1 MEILIFKPSK
11 LLCVCWWLCDSYKRE
26 NTRHSLKLSVFDWNR
41 IGASP
46 SKSFAITLGD
56 GTKWKTWS
64 SEWVDGCMTGTREW
78 KIGGSDLL
86 ERGGWVGSHRIWW
99 QTIGSGSNEWE
110 LEKATWKPPKEEEDH
125 LMSSDIIENY
135 HELEGR
141 GRRGLVVQ
149 CCRVSLQP
157 WEAAVGKQQSAAWG
171 GRRLQPPTAACFHH
185 QRGKRRS
192 SRRGEFNLQVM
203 PCPPILRNVEQCAKL
218 AVFQRPLCNFPPT
231 KRRGH

>member
-26 NTRHSLKLSVFDWNR
+26 NTRHSLKLSVFDLNR
-41 IGASP
+41 IIGASPWP

-64 SEWVDGCMTGTREW
+64 FEWVDGCMTCTREW

-125 LMSSDIIENY
+125 LMSCDIIEKY

-157 WEAAVGKQQSAAWG
+157 WEAAVGKQAVSCL
-171 GRRLQPPTAACFHH
+171 RRAPPPTSNCCLLPPPEREEEIFQKRWVQPPSDAVST
-185 QRGKRRS
+185 
-192 SRRGEFNLQVM
+192 NLEK
-203 PCPPILRNVEQCAKL
+203 CW
-218 AVFQRPLCNFPPT
+218 AVRKVGSFSKT
-231 KRRGH
+231 SV